1 MEHTKIQELSTNNLI
16 VEKQNFSCKK
26 CGKCC
31 MMKLVVNK
39 YDIRKIEKLGKAD
52 FYETD
57 LLGRNVLKMNN
68 NKCIFLKKNDSEY
81 YCEVYSAKPK
91 GCADYPFFG
100 TMLMECGAVNN
111 S

>member
-1 MEHTKIQELSTNNLI
+1 
-16 VEKQNFSCKK
+16 
-26 CGKCC
+26 

-39 YDIRKIEKLGKAD
+39 YDIRKIEKLGKTD

-57 LLGRNVLKMNN
+57 LLGRSVLKMNN
-68 NKCIFLKKNDSEY
+68 NKCIFLKKNDNEY

-100 TMLMECGAVNN
+100 TMLMECDAVNN